1 MATTLEDLKNQD
13 DEYSAAFAEPEQ
25 EKPEVSEDEAFGL
38 LPEPAEDGASTPS
51 EEGASEE
58 APVVSITAEEPAEE
72 EPTEKPAMTKDQQ
85 REASWEGRLKA
96 REAEL
101 KKPADIAPATE
112 FSPSGA
118 PRQVTDID
126 VSHPAVDNDP
136 RAETT
141 IAQNKADFNDPGL
154 SMEEAV
160 AEQLKKGG
168 SGVVLGDEGKKDA

>member
-1 MATTLEDLKNQD
+1 MAATKKTTEAKADTAK
-13 DEYSAAFAEPEQ
+13 
-25 EKPEVSEDEAFGL
+25 EV
-38 LPEPAEDGASTPS
+38 
-51 EEGASEE
+51 
-58 APVVSITAEEPAEE
+58 
-72 EPTEKPAMTKDQQ
+72 
-85 REASWEGRLKA
+85 KA

-101 KKPADIAPATE
+101 QKPAEIAPATE